1 MAAGGDYGVQSGSG
15 NVMLGANTGAWLY
28 NWVKQHLPRVCDSQA
43 VFYRPWE
50 KGFHPFNENK
60 PQQIHGVSQ
69 CFHAPLK
76 PKANNVNVNDFIE
89 LRWE

>member
-1 MAAGGDYGVQSGSG
+1 MYVLCQSGPPYDCT
-15 NVMLGANTGAWLY
+15 L
-28 NWVKQHLPRVCDSQA
+28 LPLPNSVFRSQQL
-43 VFYRPWE
+43 
-50 KGFHPFNENK
+50 HPFNENK

>member
-50 KGFHPFNENK
+50 KGFLYISPGPTHMN
-60 PQQIHGVSQ
+60 
-69 CFHAPLK
+69 FHVFYCM
-76 PKANNVNVNDFIE
+76 NDREWVGTNVC
-89 LRWE
+89 LA